1 MGWGTDQS
9 RQHILGRAGRAWTP
23 MLSQCF
29 PLFHAVTH
37 RVNDDICL
45 HIEGRKVGLPFAGGY
60 WLQSSP
66 GLLQDCGAVCARV
79 VVSV

>member
-1 MGWGTDQS
+1 
-9 RQHILGRAGRAWTP
+9 
-23 MLSQCF
+23 MLSQCV

-60 WLQSSP
+60 WLQNSP
-66 GLLQDCGAVCARV
+66 GLLQDL
-79 VVSV
+79 